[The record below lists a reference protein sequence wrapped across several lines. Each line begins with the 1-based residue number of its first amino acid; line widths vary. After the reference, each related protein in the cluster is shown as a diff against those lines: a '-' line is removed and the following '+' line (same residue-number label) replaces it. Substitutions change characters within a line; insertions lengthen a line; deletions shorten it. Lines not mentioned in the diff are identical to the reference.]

1 MADEPVEYFDPVEVD
16 VETLK
21 IREIE
26 ELEEISGMSVDSLDS
41 DDAPKG
47 KLLRALAYIYKKR
60 ENPDFTLEDAGE
72 LVIKPVSDSDP
83 KEQSEQT
90 VS

>member
-1 MADEPVEYFDPVEVD
+1 MTTEPEYFDPVEVD
-16 VETLK
+16 IEALK

-26 ELEEISGMSVDSLDS
+26 ELEEISGMSVDNLEA

-47 KLLRALAYIYKKR
+47 KLLRALAYIVKKR

-83 KEQSEQT
+83 KE
-90 VS
+90 

>member
-1 MADEPVEYFDPVEVD
+1 MTTEPDYFDPVEVD
-16 VETLK
+16 IETLK

-26 ELEEISGMSVDSLDS
+26 ELEEISGMSVDSLDA

-47 KLLRALAYIYKKR
+47 KLLRALAYIVKKR

-72 LVIKPVSDSDP
+72 LVVKPVSDSDP

>member
-1 MADEPVEYFDPVEVD
+1 MEEESGVFDIAEID
-16 VETLK
+16 IDTLK

-26 ELEEISGMSVDSLDS
+26 ELEEISGMSVDSLDA

-47 KLLRALAYIYKKR
+47 KLLRALAYIVKKR

-90 VS
+90 LS